1 MHFFLLS
8 FDKLTWEVTEAS
20 KADFFGGVGLAWGD
34 VVIALAATTGT
45 DKDSPQSRNRATCK
59 AMV

>member
-20 KADFFGGVGLAWGD
+20 KADFFGGVGLAWGE
-34 VVIALAATTGT
+34 VVITLAATTGT
-45 DKDSPQSRNRATCK
+45 DKDSPQSRKRATCK